1 MTALEIYALFGAP
14 FAMFALF
21 GAPFAMFATGLLVYY
36 VTLPKRS
43 DAGGPL
49 SNAPDPSSG
58 TLPVNARSH

>member
-1 MTALEIYALFGAP
+1 MTALEIY
-14 FAMFALF
+14 ALF

-36 VTLPKRS
+36 VTPPKRS
-43 DAGGPL
+43 DAGGAL